1 MPSQEE
7 GLFGQNEMSLLSD
20 VIGLFCQY
28 DTSLLSVF
36 FISGCMTHTESSGT
50 SLLSGFYISFD
61 RMTKDKKHK
70 NNQNY
75 RMQTKAFVCILIRT
89 TEC

>member
-28 DTSLLSVF
+28 DRSLLSVF
-36 FISGCMTHTESSGT
+36 FISGCMTHTESCYR
-50 SLLSGFYISFD
+50 SLLS
-61 RMTKDKKHK
+61 
-70 NNQNY
+70 
-75 RMQTKAFVCILIRT
+75 V
-89 TEC
+89 